1 MDSNLLNATEHLSE
15 LRSRLIK
22 ILIGLGLGFLISYFF
37 SGEILSLISKPIR
50 PYLTATEGNLIFIT
64 PFEKFFSY
72 LWVSLFSG
80 IVLSSPFW
88 LYQIW
93 KFISPGLYKKEKK
106 WSLLFVGSSSLLFVS
121 GILFVYFV
129 VYPLSFRFLLSFGG
143 EELPYI
149 SLKPYLSFFLRT
161 SLVFGL
167 VFEMP
172 LLLFVLLKLNIVTV
186 QQLTKARPYVVVL
199 IAFLSAM
206 ITPPDLFSMLFMMA
220 PLYILFEASIFLGR
234 KFITSDSS

>member
-1 MDSNLLNATEHLSE
+1 MNSNSSNITEHLTE
-15 LRSRLIK
+15 LRNRLIK
-22 ILIGLGLGFLISYFF
+22 ILLSIAGGFVFSYFF
-37 SGEILSLISKPIR
+37 SPEIMELISRPVH
-50 PYLTATEGNLIFIT
+50 PYLLATKGNLIFIS

-80 IVLSSPFW
+80 LILSSPLW

-93 KFISPGLYKKEKK
+93 KFISPGLYKQEQK
-106 WSLLFVGSSSLLFVS
+106 WTMLFVGASTLLFLS

-129 VYPLSFRFLLSFGG
+129 VYPFSFRFLLGFGG
-143 EELPYI
+143 NELPYI

-161 SLVFGL
+161 AFVFGL

-172 LLLFVLLKLNIVTV
+172 LVLFTLLKLKIVSPE
-186 QQLTKARPYVVVL
+186 QLTKARPYVVVL

-206 ITPPDLFSMLFMMA
+206 ITPPDIFSMFFMMG
-220 PLYILFEASIFLGR
+220 PLYLLFEGSIYIGR
-234 KFITSDSS
+234 KFIK